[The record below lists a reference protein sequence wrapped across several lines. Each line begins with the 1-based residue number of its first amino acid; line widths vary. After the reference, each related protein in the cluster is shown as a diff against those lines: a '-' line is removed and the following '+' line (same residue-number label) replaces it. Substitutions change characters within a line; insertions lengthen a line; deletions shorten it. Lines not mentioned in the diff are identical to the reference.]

1 MYKIK
6 NANKQSNG
14 KLLLSFHHKRHF
26 SSMCVKNYIKCI
38 LNVTIEI
45 TSSKVINLTKSIKIG
60 FDVNHLNSSILLQ
73 RFAFKGIVSKY
84 SEDLYRGKNHFT
96 ISICSSFCV
105 ATVVIMSSFNCQ
117 FLHTWRVK
125 CSQKK

>member
-14 KLLLSFHHKRHF
+14 KLLLSFHHKRHI
-26 SSMCVKNYIKCI
+26 SSMCEKNIKCI

-60 FDVNHLNSSILLQ
+60 FDVNHLKSSITLT
-73 RFAFKGIVSKY
+73 K
-84 SEDLYRGKNHFT
+84 
-96 ISICSSFCV
+96 ICF
-105 ATVVIMSSFNCQ
+105 
-117 FLHTWRVK
+117 
-125 CSQKK
+125 

>member
-14 KLLLSFHHKRHF
+14 KLLLSFHHKRHI
-26 SSMCVKNYIKCI
+26 SSVCEKNNIKCI

-60 FDVNHLNSSILLQ
+60 FDVNHHKSNIT
-73 RFAFKGIVSKY
+73 
-84 SEDLYRGKNHFT
+84 FT
-96 ISICSSFCV
+96 KVCF
-105 ATVVIMSSFNCQ
+105 
-117 FLHTWRVK
+117 
-125 CSQKK
+125 